1 MSKSCKCIPITCER
15 YKRHQHS
22 IAYIDKN
29 KKLLASNNICCKSEK
44 SNSVGVISKNK
55 ASKVAMPKKTTKS
68 DLSFNHLSSNIE
80 YCDKCGDVPSR
91 SSRPES
97 KVISSSK
104 HARNQVGD
112 CNRPHNKI
120 NQQIT
125 RKYSNNHKNQVQ
137 QFYRNENFHQSSH
150 SVNTTDNIKKISLNT
165 ILEQSEKVSDTER
178 SILEIYPDSD
188 EEITFMDPD
197 DSENLTKIKEFRNK
211 NYFECHSAKS
221 RVKNNVATIKN
232 HKCVYRFYLN
242 DRLFPVP
249 MNTDYE
255 DNIRCIECYL
265 PLQNNC
271 TNINGTI
278 QAKVKINNELQ
289 DMLLMLPVKNSL
301 IVNEKRKKFDSKE
314 DESIYFGII
323 KLDLNGN
330 SVFKKSLPEDSLA
343 LKYQKGYKEFS
354 KCEKYEYDSIKND
367 DIVII

>member
-1 MSKSCKCIPITCER
+1 MSKSCKCIPKTCER
-15 YKRHQHS
+15 YKRHLHS
-22 IAYIDKN
+22 IACVDKN
-29 KKLLASNNICCKSEK
+29 KKPFASNNICCKSEK

-68 DLSFNHLSSNIE
+68 DLSFNHLCSKIE
-80 YCDKCGDVPSR
+80 YCEKCGDVPSR
-91 SSRPES
+91 PEN
-97 KVISSSK
+97 KVTSSSK
-104 HARNQVGD
+104 HPRNQVGD
-112 CNRPHNKI
+112 CNRPNYKI
-120 NQQIT
+120 DQQIT
-125 RKYSNNHKNQVQ
+125 RKYSNNHKNQIQ

-150 SVNTTDNIKKISLNT
+150 SVNTTVNIKKISLNT

-197 DSENLTKIKEFRNK
+197 DSENL
-211 NYFECHSAKS
+211 
-221 RVKNNVATIKN
+221 
-232 HKCVYRFYLN
+232 FYLN
-242 DRLFPVP
+242 ERLFPVP

-255 DNIRCIECYL
+255 NNIRCIECYL

-271 TNINGTI
+271 TTINGTI
-278 QAKVKINNELQ
+278 QAKVKINNEIQ

-301 IVNEKRKKFDSKE
+301 IVNQRRKKFDSKE

-354 KCEKYEYDSIKND
+354 KYEKYEYDSIKND
-367 DIVII
+367 DILIV